1 MRRMKV
7 VSTPDEL
14 RELRGSC
21 KPPFG
26 CVPTMGALHAGHA
39 SLARRARS
47 ECASFGASIFVN
59 PAQFGPGEDLSK
71 YPRTLQRDLEI
82 LEEAG
87 ADLVYTPRAEDV
99 YPPLFQTFV
108 SVDELAR
115 PLEGAARPGHFRGV
129 ATVVAKLFLAFAP
142 DRAYFGQKDAQ
153 QVAVIRRMVRDLGF
167 PLTVVVV
174 PTVRESD
181 GLALSS
187 RNAYLSPPERAAA
200 PVLYRA
206 LSAAA
211 EAFDRGERSGE
222 RLRTAMASLLAGEP
236 LARPVYVSAA
246 DPGTLGEVES
256 ASGDLLLSMAVR
268 FGSTRLIDN
277 FLFEEGRWE
286 TGVREG

>member
-1 MRRMKV
+1 
-7 VSTPDEL
+7 
-14 RELRGSC
+14 
-21 KPPFG
+21 
-26 CVPTMGALHAGHA
+26 
-39 SLARRARS
+39 
-47 ECASFGASIFVN
+47 
-59 PAQFGPGEDLSK
+59 
-71 YPRTLQRDLEI
+71 
-82 LEEAG
+82 
-87 ADLVYTPRAEDV
+87 
-99 YPPLFQTFV
+99 
-108 SVDELAR
+108 
-115 PLEGAARPGHFRGV
+115 
-129 ATVVAKLFLAFAP
+129 VAKLFLAFAP